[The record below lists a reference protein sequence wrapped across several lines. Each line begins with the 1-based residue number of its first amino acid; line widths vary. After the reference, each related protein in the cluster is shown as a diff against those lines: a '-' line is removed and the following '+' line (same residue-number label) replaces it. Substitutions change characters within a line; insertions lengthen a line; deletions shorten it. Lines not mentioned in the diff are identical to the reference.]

1 MPFPSTL
8 MKVVEQ
14 DDPTVEVAQGQPGEL
29 ILKGPQVFQG
39 YWNNPEE
46 TAKTLLPDGWLRT
59 GDIVTVDED
68 GFTTIVD
75 RAKELIITGGFNVSP
90 SEVETVLRLHRS
102 VIDAAVFGK
111 PLVRGG
117 EMVVAAIELEP
128 GAVLDPAALRDHC
141 REHLAAYKVP
151 RRFVQIQDM
160 PRSMLGKILRRQ
172 VRERV
177 LPTL

>member
-1 MPFPSTL
+1 
-8 MKVVEQ
+8 
-14 DDPTVEVAQGQPGEL
+14 
-29 ILKGPQVFQG
+29 
-39 YWNNPEE
+39 
-46 TAKTLLPDGWLRT
+46 
-59 GDIVTVDED
+59 
-68 GFTTIVD
+68 
-75 RAKELIITGGFNVSP
+75 
-90 SEVETVLRLHRS
+90 
-102 VIDAAVFGK
+102 
-111 PLVRGG
+111 
-117 EMVVAAIELEP
+117 MVVAAIELEP